1 MLRSLMSGVAGLK
14 AYQTKMDVIGN
25 NIANVNTV
33 GFKSSSVNFSDIFYQ
48 TTQSASASTQTKA
61 GTNAK
66 QIGYGSSVAS
76 IATTVSNQGGSQTTN
91 RALDLMINGNA
102 FFIVQR
108 DGQNYFTK
116 NGAFDIDGLG
126 NLSSEGGGLV
136 MGWGVDKQTGEI
148 VQDAVSPI
156 RVYSAENQ
164 TAEPDATT
172 DVYFQGNIDYK
183 DTALEEGKIIQM
195 DFFDNLGNQYAA
207 KFKVKS
213 EHAEDNNEYRVEL
226 IDVIDANENSIFVDA
241 QTSAGVTTY
250 KPKDNVTIDFGG
262 YTYRLDSVDKVTGEV
277 KLISYEVG
285 ADGVE
290 AATLGDVTIA
300 AKINYEPQ
308 LVTDPGD
315 PSKKVWQNALYRLNG
330 NQFEVIPK
338 NEIHLY
344 ADVDELGNLT
354 MNTSI
359 DEAREC
365 AYYYDS
371 NNKMMVPITSNK
383 TGGNAAADTT
393 YDIDKFIAGNENPC
407 YYDENSKTYITIP
420 PTDIAGLKD
429 DKQKVIDY
437 IDANGPL
444 YYKDSAGNFKMI
456 AKDTTIKWGG
466 AFDSVPKYKDGVDE
480 NGADNMVPY
489 IAGEPERTEQ
499 QQVNKG
505 AEILFN
511 ASTGKFA
518 SVSGQS
524 SRYDENNNLITNNVT
539 FKVYTSDSRLET
551 SAINLFEEITIDFSS
566 LTMYADGGTSTV
578 SGVRGNIE
586 TGLGAG
592 WASGVLTGVS
602 VSNDGKI
609 YGEYDN
615 GVKQLLG
622 QIAVTSFANPTGLEA
637 VGNSLFKTT
646 VNSGEFD
653 GVGSDIYS
661 LGLSITSGA
670 LESSNVD
677 LSTEFTNM
685 ITTQRGFEANSKI
698 ITTSDSMLDTLINLK
713 R

>member
-66 QIGYGSSVAS
+66 QIGYGSAVAS
-76 IATTVSNQGGSQTTN
+76 IATTVANQGGSQTTN

-126 NLSSEGGGLV
+126 NLSSESGGLV

-365 AYYYDS
+365 AYYLDGD
-371 NNKMMVPITSNK
+371 NMIPITANK
-383 TGGNAAADTT
+383 KGGKVAADAT
-393 YDIDKFIAGNENPC
+393 YDIDKFLANSDNPC
-407 YYDENSKTYITIP
+407 YYDKDTKTFTTISDA
-420 PTDIAGLKD
+420 DIEALKD
-429 DKQKVIDY
+429 PATGKYDKTEVLNY
-437 IDANGPL
+437 IATKDL
-444 YYKDSAGNFKMI
+444 YYKDSAGNFKKI
-456 AKDTTIKWGG
+456 AKDTTVTWGG
-466 AFDSVPKYKDGVDE
+466 SFDEVPTYKDADGKDVKYIE
-480 NGADNMVPY
+480 GA
-489 IAGEPERTEQ
+489 PERTEQ

-653 GVGSDIYS
+653 GVGSDIYT